1 MAGFGERLR
10 RERELRGVKLEE
22 IAEST
27 KIGVRYLRALEDE
40 DLTKLPGGIFS
51 KGFVRAYARY
61 LGIDEEEAIADF
73 VHVAGESE
81 NALPEASA
89 LPEKPQVETHSSK
102 WWLVLALLA
111 LIAVGYYYRQRTRTA
126 PPAAHPAAPQPAP
139 PKPAPQQAEPSATV
153 PVTTPTAPPA
163 GTVAATEGATGA
175 PGGTATAAPPP
186 ETAAPSAAR
195 VVVELRTT
203 HPAWVQWSVDGG
215 PAQDAVFPANAQKR
229 LEGKAR
235 VTLKVGDAGAVALT
249 YNGKTMSP
257 LGKDKQVMSLT
268 FTPEGMQ
275 E

>member
-27 KIGVRYLRALEDE
+27 KIGVRYLRALEQE
-40 DLTKLPGGIFS
+40 DLSKLPGGIFS

-73 VHVAGESE
+73 VHVAGETES
-81 NALPEASA
+81 ALPEPSA

-102 WWLVLALLA
+102 WWLVLALVA
-111 LIAVGYYYRQRTRTA
+111 LIAVGYYYRQRMRTA
-126 PPAAHPAAPQPAP
+126 PPAARVTAPQPAP
-139 PKPAPQQAEPSATV
+139 QQAAPPAMV
-153 PVTTPTAPPA
+153 PVTTPTAPPG

-186 ETAAPSAAR
+186 ATAPSVAK

-229 LEGKAR
+229 LEGNAR
-235 VTLKVGDAGAVALT
+235 VTLKVGDAGAVELT
-249 YNGKTMSP
+249 YNGKTLSP